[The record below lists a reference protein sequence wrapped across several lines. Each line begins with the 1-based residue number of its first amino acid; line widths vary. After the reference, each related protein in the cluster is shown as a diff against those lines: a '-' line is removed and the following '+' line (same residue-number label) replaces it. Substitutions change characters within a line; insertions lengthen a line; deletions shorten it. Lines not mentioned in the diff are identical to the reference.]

1 MFRREILK
9 NVRFQNLSL
18 GEDVKFLRDCA
29 KKGYSIYAT
38 TPYNYVYIRRKDK
51 STHTWRVSDQRFLTG
66 SQPVAV
72 TKDYLRF
79 ALRKHGKTVGYNHKK
94 EPLRQKRNS
103 PSSSQL
109 AALIAAG
116 DLG

>member
-79 ALRKHGKTVGYNHKK
+79 ALRKH
-94 EPLRQKRNS
+94 
-103 PSSSQL
+103 
-109 AALIAAG
+109 
-116 DLG
+116 